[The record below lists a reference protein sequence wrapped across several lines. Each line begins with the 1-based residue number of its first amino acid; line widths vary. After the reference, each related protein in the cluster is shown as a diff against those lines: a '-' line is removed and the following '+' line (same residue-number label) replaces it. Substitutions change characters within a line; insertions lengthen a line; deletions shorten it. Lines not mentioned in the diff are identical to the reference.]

1 MRGHAG
7 LNQRF
12 LSSWLTKGALNQPF
26 VCGESFG
33 FAWESRTEPYAEN
46 DHRNTANNCYTSES
60 LEFNHPSMQHNIYW
74 KTSYILET
82 GCLPVTI
89 HPLASEVLE
98 RQFLMVIIK

>member
-1 MRGHAG
+1 SQPARALALRAVCGHEG

-12 LSSWLTKGALNQPF
+12 P
-26 VCGESFG
+26 
-33 FAWESRTEPYAEN
+33 
-46 DHRNTANNCYTSES
+46 DNCYTSES

-82 GCLPVTI
+82 ACLPVTI